1 MYLEHFNLNTFPF
14 TLTPNTGF
22 YCNLPGHQAA
32 LNVLLVGLRSGE
44 GFLKITGEVG
54 SGKTL
59 LCRLL
64 LEKLDPDFVTAYIP
78 NPDLTPSGLRRALA
92 TELQVPSPLPVD
104 QHRLIS
110 LINEQ
115 LVKLHQK
122 NKRVVLLIDE
132 AQTLSFESLEA
143 IRLLTNLE
151 TETTKLLQVV
161 LFGQPELDI
170 KINKSNLRQLK
181 QRITFSY
188 HLPILNL
195 EELETY
201 LCYRLSMSGYT
212 LGSPF
217 TRKALRLLYKQSQ
230 GIPRVINILAHKA
243 MMVSFGKN
251 AKKIDHR
258 AIKAASQDTQDVIHT
273 QTKYRH
279 YAWFILTSVI
289 VAAIT
294 LFLVKA

>member
-1 MYLEHFNLNTFPF
+1 MYLGHFALNTLPF

-110 LINEQ
+110 LINER

-161 LFGQPELDI
+161 LFGQPELDV
-170 KINKSNLRQLK
+170 KVNKPNLRQLK

-188 HLPILNL
+188 YLPQLTHD
-195 EELETY
+195 EVETY

-212 LGSPF
+212 FGSPF
-217 TRKALRLLYKQSQ
+217 TRKAIRLLAKETQ
-230 GIPRVINILAHKA
+230 GIPRLINILAHKA

-251 AKKIDHR
+251 EKKVDHN
-258 AIKAASQDTQDVIHT
+258 AVKVAVKDTDAVTEPKNKKWIL
-273 QTKYRH
+273 
-279 YAWFILTSVI
+279 FILSSFVFI
-289 VAAIT
+289 AAAA
-294 LFLVKA
+294 FLLIRL